1 MPGTDCGNQAQTL
14 KPAGIIIE
22 SATHEVTAVS
32 TASEVVIEGKITTP
46 LLEVRELS
54 VEFATDLGTVHAV
67 DRVGFSLKRGETLA
81 VVGESGAG
89 KSVTMLALMGLVPAP
104 GRVVGGSIRLDG
116 RELVGAGE
124 PEAMAVR
131 GREIGMIFQDP
142 QSALNPVLAVQSQV
156 AEAIRMHQ
164 PVSRRQARA
173 SADEL
178 LELVGMPHRLL
189 ASKRYP
195 HELSG
200 GMCQRAMIAMAIA
213 NHPSVLIADEA
224 TTALDVTIQAQILDL
239 LRELANSMSVG
250 LLLVTHDLGIVAEN
264 ADRVLVMYAG
274 RVVEYGAVNQIFSNP
289 LHPYTA
295 GLLASV
301 PSTQR
306 GSERLHAIRGQPPSL
321 IQIPRGCAFHP
332 RCPCVEDVCRKTA
345 PLLTGSG
352 DSSHLCSCHF
362 AEDHADNA
370 PPAEPKHWN
379 TRS

>member
-1 MPGTDCGNQAQTL
+1 M
-14 KPAGIIIE
+14 
-22 SATHEVTAVS
+22 S
-32 TASEVVIEGKITTP
+32 TASEDLIASNTTTP
-46 LLEVRELS
+46 LLEVRGLS

-67 DRVGFSLKRGETLA
+67 DQLGFSLERGEALA

-104 GRVVGGSIRLDG
+104 GRIVEGSIRLNG

-124 PEAMAVR
+124 PQTMAVR

-142 QSALNPVLAVQSQV
+142 QSALNPVLAIQSQV
-156 AEAIRMHQ
+156 AEAIRVHQ
-164 PVSRRQARA
+164 PVSRRRARA
-173 SADEL
+173 LADEL

-239 LRELANSMSVG
+239 LRELASSMSVG
-250 LLLVTHDLGIVAEN
+250 LLLVTHDLGIVAEH

-274 RVVEYGAVNQIFSNP
+274 RVVEYGAVDRVFNNP

-301 PSTQR
+301 PSSHP
-306 GSERLHAIRGQPPSL
+306 GSKRLHAIRGQPPSL
-321 IQIPRGCAFHP
+321 IQIPYGCAFRP
-332 RCPCVEDVCRKTA
+332 RCPCGEEVCRKTL
-345 PLLTGSG
+345 PLLTAPG
-352 DSSHLCSCHF
+352 DDSHLCSCHF
-362 AEDHADNA
+362 PKDHADKGL
-370 PPAEPKHWN
+370 PAETTK
-379 TRS
+379 RED

>member
-1 MPGTDCGNQAQTL
+1 MST
-14 KPAGIIIE
+14 
-22 SATHEVTAVS
+22 
-32 TASEVVIEGKITTP
+32 TASEDLIASNTTTP

-67 DRVGFSLKRGETLA
+67 SQVGFSLKRGETLA

-104 GRVVGGSIRLDG
+104 GRIAGGSIRLNG

-124 PEAMAVR
+124 PQAMAVR

-156 AEAIRMHQ
+156 AEAIRVHQ
-164 PVSRRQARA
+164 PVSRRRA
-173 SADEL
+173 KALAGEL
-178 LELVGMPHRLL
+178 LDLVGMPHRLL

-250 LLLVTHDLGIVAEN
+250 LLLVTHDLGIVAEH

-274 RVVEYGAVNQIFSNP
+274 RVVEYGAVNRVFNNP

-301 PSTQR
+301 PSTHP
-306 GSERLHAIRGQPPSL
+306 GSKRLHAIRGQPPSL
-321 IQIPRGCAFHP
+321 IQVPCGCAFHP
-332 RCPCVEDVCRKTA
+332 RCPCVEGVCRETA
-345 PLLTGSG
+345 PLLTAPG
-352 DSSHLCSCHF
+352 DDSHLCSCHF
-362 AEDHADNA
+362 ADDHAHKA
-370 PPAEPKHWN
+370 PPVETIKPED
-379 TRS
+379 